1 MVSGF
6 NPRKPC
12 TLILV
17 LYHYAM
23 LIKAYSYRKSIDW
36 SIAFRPNHL
45 SKRSISSNTEKEKRK
60 KKKDRRKQREEKKMD
75 MNIARRVQG

>member
-60 KKKDRRKQREEKKMD
+60 KGRTEENREREKKMD